1 MTDKPI
7 PAPDNDADV
16 GVPWHYGDPHREQRE
31 LASGSAIV
39 DLSHRGVVTVSG
51 PDRLGWLNDLTSQL
65 VLQLAAGESAQALI
79 LDPHGHVEHDLH
91 VVDDG
96 NQTWMTI
103 EPGTAQAVVAYLN
116 SMKFMRAVTVAD
128 VSQDYAVIWVG
139 ADIELS
145 GEYTRWR
152 VPADYAGTG
161 LTEAGTDRGGGADR
175 YVPARPAVW
184 QGEETIVPRSELAG
198 ILAAAPS
205 LAGSWA
211 WNALRVAAAVPRMGS
226 DTDHKTLPHEVGW
239 IGPAV
244 HLSKGCYRG
253 QETVARV
260 HNLGRPP
267 RRLVL
272 LHLDGSTNEVPAHG
286 DEVLFGDRVVG
297 QIGSVARHYELG
309 PIATAIVKRS
319 VPTDAALVVRRG
331 SDGSLIDAAQ
341 EAAVVG

>member
-1 MTDKPI
+1 MTDKAI
-7 PAPDNDADV
+7 PPPDDDADV

-31 LASGSAIV
+31 LASGSAMV
-39 DLSHRGVVTVSG
+39 DLSNRGVVTVAG

-65 VLQLAAGESAQALI
+65 VLELAAGESSQALI

-96 NQTWMTI
+96 QTAWLTV
-103 EPGTAQAVVAYLN
+103 EPGTSQTVAKYLE
-116 SMKFMRAVTVAD
+116 SMKFMRDVTVTD
-128 VSQDYAVIWVG
+128 VSPEYAVIWVG
-139 ADIELS
+139 SEVTLPNA
-145 GEYTRWR
+145 YTRWR
-152 VPADYAGTG
+152 VPPDYAGTG
-161 LTEAGTDRGGGADR
+161 VTQAGTDRGGGADR
-175 YVPARPAVW
+175 YVPQRPGVW
-184 QGEETIVPRSELAG
+184 QGEEVIVPRSELTQ
-198 ILAAAPS
+198 ILAAAPV

-211 WNALRVAAAVPRMGS
+211 WNALRVAAAVPRLGS

-244 HLSKGCYRG
+244 HLAKGCYRG

-260 HNLGRPP
+260 HNMGRPP

-286 DEVLFGDRVVG
+286 DEVLFGDRVIG

-319 VPTDAALVVRRG
+319 VPGDVPLVIRRKG
-331 SDGSLIDAAQ
+331 DGALIDAAQ
-341 EAAVVG
+341 ETVVVG

>member
-1 MTDKPI
+1 MTEKAI
-7 PAPDNDADV
+7 PPPDNDADA

-31 LASGSAIV
+31 LASGSAMV
-39 DLSHRGVVTVSG
+39 DLSNRGVVTVSG

-96 NQTWMTI
+96 QTTWMTI
-103 EPGTAQAVVAYLN
+103 EPGTAQAVATYLE
-116 SMKFMRAVTVAD
+116 SMKFMRDVTVTD
-128 VSQDYAVIWVG
+128 VSQDYAVVWVG
-139 ADIELS
+139 VDSELS
-145 GEYTRWR
+145 SGYTRWR

-161 LTEAGTDRGGGADR
+161 LTEAGSDRGGGADR
-175 YVPARPAVW
+175 YVPERPAVW
-184 QGEETIVPRSELAG
+184 QGEEVIVPRSELPD
-198 ILAAAPS
+198 ILAAAPV

-286 DEVLFGDRVVG
+286 DEVLFGDRVIG

-319 VPTDAALVVRRG
+319 VPTDVPLVVRCS

-341 EAAVVG
+341 EAVVVG